1 MKDGSCRPFDGFG
14 KVFSTTLKTPVGN
27 QTFSV
32 DVPLESMADAALKAA
47 MPPAMKY
54 AIAEL
59 RPAIPGLLGPALD
72 QVGQYAANKLWPMIQ
87 PKMQAEVDKTLEEVS
102 RRAAVVAGVLTIVLL
117 AGSGWIAGRM
127 RKRAA

>member
-1 MKDGSCRPFDGFG
+1 MSYAVTPHDFG

-32 DVPLESMADAALKAA
+32 DVPLETMADAALKAA

-59 RPAIPGLLGPALD
+59 RPAIPSLLGPALD
-72 QVGQYAANKLWPMIQ
+72 QAGQYAANKLWPMVQ
-87 PKMQAEVDKTLEEVS
+87 PKIQAEVDKTLVEVS
-102 RRAAVVAGVLTIVLL
+102 RRAAVVAGVLAIVILTGTGL
-117 AGSGWIAGRM
+117 IVGRM
-127 RKRAA
+127 KKRAA